1 MNVRIRPATEGD
13 LPTVIAIQASA
24 GKLFREV
31 KMAAVADG
39 ELPTVEELLPA
50 VVTEE

>member
-13 LPTVIAIQASA
+13 LPTVIAIEASA

-31 KMAAVADG
+31 NMAAVGDG
-39 ELPTVEELLPA
+39 ELPTLEQLLPA
-50 VVTEE
+50 VRP